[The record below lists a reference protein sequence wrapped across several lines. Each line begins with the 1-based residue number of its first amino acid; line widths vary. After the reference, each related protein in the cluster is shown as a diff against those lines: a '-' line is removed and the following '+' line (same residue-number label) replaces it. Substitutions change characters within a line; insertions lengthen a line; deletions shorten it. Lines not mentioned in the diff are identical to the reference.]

1 MFTIIHRTVRPFILV
16 EACMEIGQNAREH
29 SSGSEISNWT
39 TFPGK
44 RLSSVLAEIP
54 LLLVQKKKK
63 EKKKK
68 GNTKG
73 KIYLG
78 EPKEVK
84 AYDLYNI

>member
-1 MFTIIHRTVRPFILV
+1 
-16 EACMEIGQNAREH
+16 MEIGQNAREH

-63 EKKKK
+63 KKKK
-68 GNTKG
+68 KKKRGNTKG
-73 KIYLG
+73 KIDLG

>member
-1 MFTIIHRTVRPFILV
+1 
-16 EACMEIGQNAREH
+16 MEIGQNAREH

-63 EKKKK
+63 KKKKKK